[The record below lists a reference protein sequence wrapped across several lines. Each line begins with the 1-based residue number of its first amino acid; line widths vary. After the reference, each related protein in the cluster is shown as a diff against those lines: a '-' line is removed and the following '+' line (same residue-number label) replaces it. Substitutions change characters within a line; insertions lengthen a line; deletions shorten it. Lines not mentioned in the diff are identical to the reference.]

1 MDKLIPEITEYCKSK
16 FPEEACG
23 VVILFKGRYK
33 FIPCENV
40 TLEDKTEYFAIH
52 PLVYASICDRGQVCA
67 IVHSHT
73 KIGAVFSEHDIASQR
88 MLGIPWLLIGLGG
101 GVEEHAWL
109 SNKKQVFDLYGRE
122 YQWHVS
128 DCFTF
133 VQDWYER
140 EMGII
145 IKDVQRQDKFWES
158 GQELY
163 LDNFISAGF
172 VEVPKTSMKVGDAL
186 LLQLAGSVT
195 SHAAIYLGNNLIGH
209 HLNGRLSSK
218 DVLGQYYLD
227 RITKVVRHGSLL

>member
-1 MDKLIPEITEYCKSK
+1 MDNLIPEITTYCKSK

-40 TLEDKTEYFAIH
+40 SLEDKTTHFAIH

-73 KIGAVFSEHDIASQR
+73 QMGAVFSEHDIASQR
-88 MLGIPWLLIGLGG
+88 MLGIPWLLIGLHDGK
-101 GVEEHAWL
+101 EEHAWL
-109 SNKKQVFDLYGRE
+109 NNKKEVLDLYGRE
-122 YQWHVS
+122 YQWHVT

-140 EMGII
+140 EMGILI
-145 IKDVQRQDKFWES
+145 QDVQRQDKFWEK

-163 LDNFISAGF
+163 LDNFKAAGF
-172 VEVPKTSMKVGDAL
+172 VEVPRESMQYGDGL
-186 LLQLAGSVT
+186 LLQLAGNVT
-195 SHAAIYLGNNLIGH
+195 SHAAVYLGNNLIGH

-227 RITKVVRHGSLL
+227 RTTVVVRHRSKL